1 MADADVVDGDAGNDC
16 VDGGVGDD
24 ALDGEAG
31 HGTLNGGGG
40 SDTLVGGTGD
50 DTYVTDGGDT
60 ITENAGGGTDTLQIT
75 DRTLQTLSLRRD
87 GTSVIVEQGGSSMK
101 VTLENVFG
109 SVASERI
116 ETTDGL
122 RVLKTT
128 LTGSASNEIL
138 VGGSADETLQGFGG
152 SDYLAGGGGKD
163 RLEGGTGADIFGY
176 AALSDS
182 GTASTARDTIMDF
195 AQGSDVISLRG
206 IDANTTLA
214 NDQAFSFVG
223 TGAFAGAGSL
233 RYSLTGGNTLVEADV
248 NGDGAADFAIL
259 LAGSINL
266 AASDFVL

>member
-1 MADADVVDGDAGNDC
+1 M
-16 VDGGVGDD
+16 GDD
-24 ALDGEAG
+24 ALYGEAG

-40 SDTLVGGTGD
+40 SDTLVGGTGG

-60 ITENAGGGTDTLQIT
+60 ITENAGEGTD
-75 DRTLQTLSLRRD
+75 TLQTLSLRRD

-109 SVASERI
+109 GVASERIEQI

-176 AALSDS
+176 ATLSDS